1 MFNIALNDELRPRF
15 SPLHKKN
22 VNKIY
27 SKFFLDRKNYF

>member
-1 MFNIALNDELRPRF
+1 MRISSMEYKIMLNIALNDEISHRF

-27 SKFFLDRKNYF
+27 

>member
-1 MFNIALNDELRPRF
+1 MRMSSVRYKIMFSIALNDEISHRF

-27 SKFFLDRKNYF
+27 